1 MVKRVSLSDVARA
14 AGVAKATASRALS
27 GREDVGAA
35 TRARILDI
43 AADMGY
49 QPHRGAQALRT
60 GRFGVIAVSVPL
72 MDPRAGALIQAA
84 AVRAAD
90 SGYQLL
96 VDTERGDPSVPVRLE
111 RFDGMSVDGVLVLG
125 AVAAYAGGLPFL
137 AIDEATREPERAM
150 AAGID
155 TVVAEI
161 SAQMGP
167 PAASDSRAADTRSA
181 EAPVPTEAKAGVEGK
196 AGAEGKAGGH
206 RWRARTSTPGPVV
219 QAPSH

>member
-72 MDPRAGALIQAA
+72 GDDRAGGLLQAA

-90 SGYQLL
+90 NGYQLL
-96 VDTERGDPSVPVRLE
+96 VDTERGDRTAPVRVE

-125 AVAAYAGGLPFL
+125 SVESYAGGLPFV
-137 AIDEATREPERAM
+137 AIDGATREPERAM
-150 AAGID
+150 AEGVAA
-155 TVVAEI
+155 VVAAI
-161 SAQMGP
+161 SAS
-167 PAASDSRAADTRSA
+167 AASADPRDPSDPA
-181 EAPVPTEAKAGVEGK
+181 QPAP
-196 AGAEGKAGGH
+196 GASGSS
-206 RWRARTSTPGPVV
+206 WSARTPRPGAVMR
-219 QAPSH
+219 APSH